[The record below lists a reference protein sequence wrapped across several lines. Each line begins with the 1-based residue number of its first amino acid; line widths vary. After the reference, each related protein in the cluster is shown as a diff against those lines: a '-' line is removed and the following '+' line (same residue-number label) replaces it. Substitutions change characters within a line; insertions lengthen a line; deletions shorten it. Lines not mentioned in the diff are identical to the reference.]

1 MMLSLVVTT
10 TIAWCKPRTCLG
22 YQHNWFHAHSPNM
35 KLRYSMH
42 PRHNSQTLVNL
53 PAFRNAHLSSFHR
66 FGGPFES
73 DHNVPQFVRFMH
85 SRQHRY
91 HKLALVLVK
100 KESSSLGTSQARPL
114 LEHLSGLLARAE
126 GMNPSAGKFSL
137 FSFVSDLC

>member
-1 MMLSLVVTT
+1 
-10 TIAWCKPRTCLG
+10 
-22 YQHNWFHAHSPNM
+22 M

-73 DHNVPQFVRFMH
+73 DHNVPQYVRFMH

-91 HKLALVLVK
+91 HRLALALVK
-100 KESSSLGTSQARPL
+100 KESSSLDNSQARPL
-114 LEHLSGLLARAE
+114 LEQLSGLLARAE
-126 GMNPSAGKFSL
+126 GILQRENLVCSLLYLTYVKACSPGTFSG
-137 FSFVSDLC
+137 SIIRV